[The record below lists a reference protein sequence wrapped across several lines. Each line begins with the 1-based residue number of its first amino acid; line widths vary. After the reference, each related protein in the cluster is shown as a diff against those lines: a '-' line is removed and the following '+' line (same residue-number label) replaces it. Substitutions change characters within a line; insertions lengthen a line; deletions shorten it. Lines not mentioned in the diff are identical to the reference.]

1 MPWLSFT
8 ESCVDCLG
16 SHCSD
21 PGVLSRLRMIPKMR
35 NENGEGKKHD
45 DQDHDSDN
53 HGNAGNADGEDARG
67 DDGENVHGDDG
78 EPSLRRSFIPTQKC
92 GNLFSYLL
100 YGS

>member
-1 MPWLSFT
+1 MKMKM
-8 ESCVDCLG
+8 ERVKNIMINIHGNDG
-16 SHCSD
+16 NGD
-21 PGVLSRLRMIPKMR
+21 GGVLSQLRMIPKMR
-35 NENGEGKKHD
+35 NENENGEGEKHN

-53 HGNAGNADGEDARG
+53 HGNGGNADGEDAR
-67 DDGENVHGDDG
+67 GDDG

>member
-21 PGVLSRLRMIPKMR
+21 PGVLSQLRRIPEMR
-35 NENGEGKKHD
+35 NENENGEGKNIMIKIMTVTIMVMVVMLMVKMLGVMMV
-45 DQDHDSDN
+45 N
-53 HGNAGNADGEDARG
+53 
-67 DDGENVHGDDG
+67 
-78 EPSLRRSFIPTQKC
+78 PSLRRSFIPTQKC

>member
-35 NENGEGKKHD
+35 NENENGEGKNIMIKIMTVTIMVMVVMLMVKML
-45 DQDHDSDN
+45 
-53 HGNAGNADGEDARG
+53 G
-67 DDGENVHGDDG
+67 VMMV
-78 EPSLRRSFIPTQKC
+78 
-92 GNLFSYLL
+92 NLL
-100 YGS
+100 